1 MAIIARNL
9 FFGPRQRIVTD
20 GLVLYFDPENSASY
34 TPSVG
39 RNYHPN
45 PTDIFAWS
53 GTGANAAT
61 LSRDTIS
68 SPVGNKPLKM
78 VTTGNDSHTIT
89 YLSSIWNIT
98 DASIGQTWTVSVYAK
113 ADRNTTGEIFIFET
127 TSAGTSFLV
136 VRAKGISIT
145 TEWQRF
151 DYTVTFTNTSTT
163 KIQIRLDGANT
174 FDGATIWWDG
184 LQVEL
189 SPNVTGFT
197 TSAPTNPTYITDLTP
212 NARIGTV
219 NVTGF
224 VRNSFDFDGIN
235 DTLDLSSSYGTT
247 IQNNFTVDFW
257 CIPRTT
263 HQIDS
268 ETNSTL
274 ITSGTSGQRYLMGA
288 EFIDSP
294 SAGFGI
300 SAGTNGISVYEHSAG
315 YMPPL
320 LVYSSAISS
329 TLHSHVVVTY
339 TNKQPRLY
347 LNGQLVRTGLQ
358 SLRTSVSLGGIRIGY
373 GSYGFFNGLI
383 GMVKYYNR
391 TLTLAEIQRNFDAHK
406 TRFGL

>member
-1 MAIIARNL
+1 MAIVAKNL
-9 FFGPRQRIVTD
+9 SYGPKRIVTD
-20 GLVLYFDPENSASY
+20 GLVLYLDPSNPETY
-34 TPSVG
+34 TPSSG
-39 RNYHPN
+39 RNFHPN

-68 SPVGNKPLKM
+68 SPVGSTPLKM
-78 VTTGNDSHTIT
+78 VTTGNDSHTFT
-89 YLSSIWNIT
+89 YLSSTWNIA
-98 DASIGQTWTVSVYAK
+98 DASMGQTWTVSVYAK
-113 ADRNTTGEIFIFET
+113 ADRNTTGQIFIFET
-127 TSAGTSFLV
+127 TNAGTSFLV
-136 VRAKGISIT
+136 NRQRTFNIT

-151 DYTVTFTNTSTT
+151 DYTVTFTNASTT
-163 KIQIRLDGANT
+163 KLQIRLDGRDI

-189 SPNVTGFT
+189 SPSVTEFT
-197 TSAPTNPTYITDLTP
+197 TSPPTNPTYITDLSF
-212 NARIGTV
+212 NKKIGTV
-219 NVTGF
+219 NTTGF

-268 ETNSTL
+268 ETNNTL
-274 ITSGTSGQRYLMGA
+274 ITSGTSGQRYLMDA
-288 EFIDSP
+288 ELISVG
-294 SAGFGI
+294 SGSGI
-300 SAGTNGISVYEHSAG
+300 SAGTNGISVYEHSAS

-320 LVYSSAISS
+320 LVYSSTISS
-329 TLHSHVVVTY
+329 TSYSHVVVTY

-358 SLRTSVSLGGIRIGY
+358 SLRSFVALGGGKIGY
-373 GSYGFFNGLI
+373 GQYGYFNGLV

-391 TLTLAEIQRNFDAHK
+391 TLSLLEIQQNFNAHR

>member
-61 LSRDTIS
+61 ISRDTIS

-78 VTTGNDSHTIT
+78 VTTGNDSHIFT
-89 YLSSIWNIT
+89 YGSSTYNIT
-98 DASIGQTWTVSVYAK
+98 DASIGQTWTVSVWAK
-113 ADRNTTGEIFIFET
+113 ASIATTGEIFIFET
-127 TSAGTSFLV
+127 PSAGTSLLV

-174 FDGATIWWDG
+174 FNGATIWWDG

-235 DTLDLSSSYGTT
+235 DKLDLTSFGTT

-263 HQIDS
+263 HEIDS
-268 ETNSTL
+268 ENSTF
-274 ITSGTSGQRYLMGA
+274 GGVSGQRYLMGA
-288 EFIDSP
+288 ENISVG
-294 SAGFGI
+294 SGSGI
-300 SAGTNGISVYEHSAG
+300 SAGTNGISVYEHSDN

-320 LVYSSAISS
+320 LVYSSTISS
-329 TLHSHVVVTY
+329 TSYSHVVVTY

-358 SLRTSVSLGGIRIGY
+358 SLRSFVALGGGKIGY
-373 GSYGFFNGLI
+373 GDYGFFNGLI